1 MQEPSKFKWLVQFM
15 ALLTMQTYDFRL
27 EMFSETW
34 MAEALYQQFKWAF
47 VSRWNEDEFLV
58 VIDITDFLIDNSN
71 YIQRAKENR
80 FEDFW

>member
-1 MQEPSKFKWLVQFM
+1 
-15 ALLTMQTYDFRL
+15 
-27 EMFSETW
+27 

-80 FEDFW
+80 FEDF